1 MSRYQRQNI
10 THCKK
15 GHEWTPENHAWVT
28 NYLGKIVRRCKACR
42 TEYRKD
48 YYWKKKVEGK

>member
-1 MSRYQRQNI
+1 MPRTKP